1 MIFSVTERKTLND
14 WAITVPMKV
23 CLGGTF
29 SHLHKGH
36 EALLALAFDVGDEV
50 FVGLASDAMAEGKC
64 HDVPSFAAR
73 KEKLAVACDRLSGG
87 KPHEISEISDENGPA
102 TSGDYD
108 AIVVSEETLDGAR
121 RINEMREVGGLK
133 PLKILA
139 IALVN
144 ANDGRPISST
154 RVCAGE
160 VEPDGTL
167 NRNSPS
173 RTRRYR
179 A

>member
-1 MIFSVTERKTLND
+1 
-14 WAITVPMKV
+14 MKV

-29 SHLHKGH
+29 S
-36 EALLALAFDVGDEV
+36 LAFDVGDYV
-50 FVGLASDAMAEGKC
+50 FIGLTSDAMAHGKC
-64 HDVPSFAAR
+64 HDVPRLAAR
-73 KEKLAVACDRLSGG
+73 KRELAAMCDRISCG
-87 KPHEISEISDENGPA
+87 KPYDIDEILDETGPA
-102 TSGDYD
+102 ASGDFD

-121 RINEMREVGGLK
+121 RINEMRDVAGLR

-139 IALVN
+139 IGLVC

-154 RVCAGE
+154 RLCSGE
-160 VEPDGTL
+160 VEPDGAI

>member
-1 MIFSVTERKTLND
+1 MLVRKSLSEKR
-14 WAITVPMKV
+14 ILVSMKV

-29 SHLHKGH
+29 SHLHIGH
-36 EALLALAFDVGDEV
+36 EALIALAFDVGDEV
-50 FVGLASDAMAEGKC
+50 SLGLSSDAMAQGKC
-64 HDVPSFAAR
+64 HDVPLFAAR
-73 KEKLAVACDRLSGG
+73 KRELAAMCDRLSGG
-87 KPHEISEISDENGPA
+87 KPYEISEIADEAGPA
-102 TSGDYD
+102 VSGDFD

-121 RINEMREVGGLK
+121 RINELREVGGLK

-139 IALVN
+139 IGLVS
-144 ANDGRPISST
+144 ANDGQPISST
-154 RVCAGE
+154 RVCSGE

-167 NRNSPS
+167 RRSFPS